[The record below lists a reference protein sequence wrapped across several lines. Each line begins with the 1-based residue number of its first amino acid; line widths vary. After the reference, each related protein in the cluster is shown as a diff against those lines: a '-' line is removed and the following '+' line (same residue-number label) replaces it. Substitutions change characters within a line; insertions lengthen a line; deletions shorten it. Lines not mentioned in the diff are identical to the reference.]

1 METTMTKNLPD
12 DALLNEPVLQFGG
25 QPPPLS
31 EDLIA
36 QLQNAVKKARQIR
49 TAPPSSS
56 AYPERRAPKY

>member
-1 METTMTKNLPD
+1 MPKNPSD
-12 DALLNEPVLQFGG
+12 DALLNEPLLQFGG

-49 TAPPSSS
+49 TAPPSASE
-56 AYPERRAPKY
+56 YGERRSPRY